1 MKRNESE
8 IYIEDEVLNLKKTSR
23 ELLESPNPQIKQW
36 ISRLIESLPVA
47 VRNFVKNKVIN
58 Y

>member
-23 ELLESPNPQIKQW
+23 ELLKSPNPQIKQW